1 MAAST
6 TAVSAVA
13 PAAAPLVPVVAVA
26 AVGPVSP
33 AADAADSQAVLGPP
47 AAKEAMRLWI
57 SAIRFWT
64 AVSPSTCP
72 PLRRCGVGTAR

>member
-13 PAAAPLVPVVAVA
+13 PAAVPVRAVGVA
-26 AVGPVSP
+26 AAVPVSP
-33 AADAADSQAVLGPP
+33 AAEAAESQAAFGPP
-47 AAKEAMRLWI
+47 AAKEAIRLWI
-57 SAIRFWT
+57 SEIRLWT

-72 PLRRCGVGTAR
+72 PLRRCGAGTGR